1 MKPRTTPEGSNVHGK
16 KVRHSCRRLL
26 RGALCKESRE
36 RLSSILCHFS
46 AMAQWPLS
54 SRLPFTSNHNCASP
68 VTSPELKVFPN
79 SPFVFPSPQSTFL
92 PDPLH
97 FFLLLS
103 PVLDTIRVLPGNS
116 HTQTQRHLLTLTPP
130 SQYQRSCREISLLIV
145 TWVLPQIPPL
155 PKEHR
160 SHPEIPS
167 PPPAREHF
175 FPSDKLYSS
184 PNREPSKVSA

>member
-1 MKPRTTPEGSNVHGK
+1 MLWCCSSEGRVLTLVSVERLRMKPRTTPEGSNVHGK

-54 SRLPFTSNHNCASP
+54 SRLPFNSNHNCASP

-97 FFLLLS
+97 IFLLL
-103 PVLDTIRVLPGNS
+103 LN
-116 HTQTQRHLLTLTPP
+116 HP
-130 SQYQRSCREISLLIV
+130 SQ
-145 TWVLPQIPPL
+145 
-155 PKEHR
+155 
-160 SHPEIPS
+160 
-167 PPPAREHF
+167 
-175 FPSDKLYSS
+175 
-184 PNREPSKVSA
+184 